1 MEEMPGEMTKSGI
14 FEVAERIVR
23 RGIRSDMV
31 ESVVVREDEDWS
43 GDPSLFVDVFLAP
56 NAEPLD
62 VEAST
67 KIRRSL
73 TQELLASGERRFAY
87 LRFRDRAG
95 EEEQMTSPG
104 QT

>member
-1 MEEMPGEMTKSGI
+1 MTTNGVL
-14 FEVAERIVR
+14 EVVERIVR
-23 RGIRSDMV
+23 KGIRPDMV

-56 NAEPLD
+56 DAEPPD
-62 VEAST
+62 VEASMQV
-67 KIRRSL
+67 RRSL
-73 TQELLASGERRFAY
+73 TQELLDRGERRFAY

-95 EEEQMTSPG
+95 ENDQQPSPG